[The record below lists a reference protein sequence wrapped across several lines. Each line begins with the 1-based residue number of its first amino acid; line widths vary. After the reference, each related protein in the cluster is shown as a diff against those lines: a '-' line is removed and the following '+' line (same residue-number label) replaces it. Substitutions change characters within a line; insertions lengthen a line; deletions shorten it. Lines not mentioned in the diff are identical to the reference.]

1 MTGIVLLTAFLG
13 LVALGMPIAYAM
25 GLSALGA
32 LLVLDIP
39 LTVFF
44 TRTIASINSFSLLA
58 IPFFVLAGDLLTV
71 GGISKRL
78 IDFANSLVGSARGGL
93 GMASVASMTM
103 FSGISGSAA
112 ADTIAVGGV
121 MIPAMKRSG
130 YDAGWAAALIAA
142 SGTLGPL
149 IPPSILLVL
158 YGGITGVSIG
168 ELLIASVIPGFV
180 VAALLLALAWW
191 QGREQAPAAGAFSL
205 RAVGATAVGAV
216 WALLLPVFLV
226 VGIVAGLFT
235 ATEGG
240 VIILV
245 YGAVVS
251 MLIHKELRWSDLGPL
266 LVRSTV
272 MSGVLMLVVAMAASF
287 AWILAYT
294 RVPATVLT
302 TLTGLTTNR
311 TVILLIVVAVLLV
324 LGMFVETVAAAVI
337 TVPVLFPLGQAIG
350 LDPLHFAIVIVVALM
365 VGTITPPVGILLYV
379 TAGIAEITVAEA
391 VRAAVPFIV
400 LLITAAVIIS
410 LVPQLSTWLP
420 SLIAR

>member
-1 MTGIVLLTAFLG
+1 MTGVVLLGAFLS

-39 LTVFF
+39 LNVFF
-44 TRTIASINSFSLLA
+44 TRTLASINSFSLLA
-58 IPFFVLAGDLLTV
+58 IPFFILAGDLLTV

-78 IDFANSLVGSARGGL
+78 IDFANSLVASARGGL
-93 GMASVASMTM
+93 GMASVASMAM

-158 YGGITGVSIG
+158 YGGITGLSIG
-168 ELLIASVIPGFV
+168 ALLIASVIPGFV
-180 VAALLLALAWW
+180 VAGLLMALAWW
-191 QGREQAPAAGAFSL
+191 QGKAQADATASFSL
-205 RAVGATAVGAV
+205 KAVWSTLVRAV

-226 VGIVAGLFT
+226 VGIIAGMFT

-240 VIILV
+240 VIVLV

-251 MLIHKELRWSDLGPL
+251 LFIHKELHLGELWPL
-266 LVRSTV
+266 LVRSTI
-272 MSGVLMLVVAMAASF
+272 MSGVLMLVVAMAAGF

-294 RVPATVLT
+294 RVPAVVLSAVTGFT
-302 TLTGLTTNR
+302 TDPTII
-311 TVILLIVVAVLLV
+311 VLIVVAVLLV

-337 TVPVLFPLGQAIG
+337 TVPVLFPLGEAVGI
-350 LDPLHFAIVIVVALM
+350 DPLHFAIVIVVALM

-379 TAGIAEITVAEA
+379 TAGIAEITVAQA
-391 VRAAVPFIV
+391 VRAAVPFIA
-400 LLITAAVIIS
+400 LLIVAAIVIS

-420 SLIAR
+420 GLIRG